1 MTLPIVIS
9 RMMVI
14 IYRPHK
20 VTSFEHTFRTGIVFK
35 NRPER
40 GPERAVVEK
49 CYLLIEKKLVV

>member
-1 MTLPIVIS
+1 
-9 RMMVI
+9 MMVI